1 MSKTDQNRGE
11 DQKIARAKQ
20 AKAPTAAVVRQLPV
34 KAADERPSDKVISF
48 VKRHP
53 ALVVA
58 GGLAVG
64 VAVSA
69 LLPRGVTR
77 RWLGR
82 AVNLAEAAGATS
94 LLLGREAGGKA
105 QQVLGKN
112 ARIKAS
118 LLGTKAEKAGGVAAD
133 GLEKYGLAALA
144 AAGSLGRATARKA
157 GELGEAAAEQSGR
170 ALHMAQQLR
179 DRITH

>member
-69 LLPRGVTR
+69 LLPRGATR

-94 LLLGREAGGKA
+94 LLLGREAGDKA
-105 QQVLGKN
+105 QVLGKS